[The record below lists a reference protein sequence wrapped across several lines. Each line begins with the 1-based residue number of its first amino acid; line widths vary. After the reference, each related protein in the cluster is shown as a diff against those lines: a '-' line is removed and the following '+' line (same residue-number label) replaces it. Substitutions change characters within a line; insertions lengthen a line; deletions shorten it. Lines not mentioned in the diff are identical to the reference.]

1 MKNRIIKSNK
11 RIKEEEK
18 LLYDLLLKGGWIID
32 PSQNIDFIADL
43 AIEGNK
49 ISKLSKFI
57 SQDKA
62 KRTINVKDKLVIP
75 GLIDFHTHIY
85 WGGTL
90 NSVKPDSIS
99 VRTGVTTM
107 IDAGS
112 AGAGNIENFK
122 THIIEKS
129 KCNILPFLNVAYS
142 GMCGTAAKLNVP
154 GICDLRILDYSEAV
168 NAVRKFDKLICG
180 IKVVCFTGG
189 GGAGFGIEPIR
200 IAKAV
205 AKEINKPLMVHI
217 GKRAIPVT
225 SRRTMQEGLDLLK
238 KGDILTHCFA
248 GSNSIFSQDNKLL
261 TEVLDARKRGVIFDI
276 GHGSGGLSFNI
287 ARKAF
292 NLKFLPDIISS
303 DLHARCIDGPVYD
316 LLTTMSKFVNLG
328 MSINNVI
335 RAVTYEP
342 ARVLGR
348 DGEIGTLK
356 TGSYADV
363 AVLELE
369 KSEFK
374 FEDSEGEIIIGN
386 QRFVNNRTII
396 RGEVL
401 N

>member
-1 MKNRIIKSNK
+1 MKNRVIKSNK
-11 RIKEEEK
+11 KIKEEEK
-18 LLYDLLLKGGWIID
+18 LLYDLLLKGGRILD

-43 AIEGNK
+43 AITSNK
-49 ISKLSKFI
+49 ITKLGEFTSK
-57 SQDKA
+57 DKA
-62 KRTINVKDKLVIP
+62 KKTIDVKGKFVVP

-90 NSVKPDSIS
+90 SSVKPDPIS
-99 VRTGVTTM
+99 VSTGVTTM
-107 IDAGS
+107 VDAGS
-112 AGAGNIENFK
+112 AGAGNIEGFK
-122 THIIEKS
+122 THIVERS
-129 KCNILPFLNVAYS
+129 KCNILAFLNVAYP
-142 GMCGTAAKLNVP
+142 GICGAAGKLNVP
-154 GICDLRILDYSEAV
+154 GICDLRVLDYSEAV
-168 NAVRKFDKLICG
+168 NAGRKFDKLICG
-180 IKVVCFTGG
+180 IKVICFTSG

-225 SRRTMQEGLDLLK
+225 SRRTMQEGLDLLE

-248 GSNSIFSQDNKLL
+248 GANSIFLQDNKLL

-276 GHGSGGLSFNI
+276 GHGCGGLSFNI

-292 NLKFLPDIISS
+292 NLNFLPDIISS

-316 LLTTMSKFVNLG
+316 LLTTISKFINLG
-328 MSINNVI
+328 MGLNDVI
-335 RAVTYEP
+335 RAVTHEP

-356 TGSYADV
+356 IGSYADV

-369 KSEFK
+369 KGEFK